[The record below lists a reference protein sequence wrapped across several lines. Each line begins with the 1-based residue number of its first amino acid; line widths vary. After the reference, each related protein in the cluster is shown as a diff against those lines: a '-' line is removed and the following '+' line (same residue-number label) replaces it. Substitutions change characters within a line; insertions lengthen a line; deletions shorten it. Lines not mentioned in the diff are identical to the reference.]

1 MKKRLPAAAASL
13 ALLLTGCG
21 QTVSPA
27 STAETQ
33 QATPAPQATAAETVS
48 EETYPLTVTFL
59 KVGKADGIVL
69 QTANHTVVIDC
80 GEKGDGSRIND
91 ILAKSGV
98 TTIDCMILTHFDQDH
113 IGGAPEV
120 LESYPVQQVIAADYT
135 ESGEEYKDLCKAL
148 EAQQLTMQQPTEEMT
163 FTFDDCTFTVCPHEA
178 SNYKNSFD
186 NNCSLVTK
194 LVHHDNVL
202 LFTGD
207 AMEERLAEIMDI
219 GDCDLLKVPYHGR
232 ELGNLEI
239 FLDAVTPEYAVICTS
254 KPEISWVTVK
264 QLESRSIATYITGQ
278 DGDITVVS
286 DGTTL
291 TVETSK
297 KKKD

>member
-21 QTVSPA
+21 QAPPAA

-33 QATPAPQATAAETVS
+33 QSAPAETA
-48 EETYPLTVTFL
+48 ETATEATYPLTVTFL

-80 GEKGDGSRIND
+80 GEEGDGSRIND
-91 ILAKSGV
+91 LLAASGV

-120 LESYPVQQVIAADYT
+120 LENYPVQQVIAADYT
-135 ESGEEYKDLCKAL
+135 ESGKEYKALCKAL
-148 EAQQLTMQQPTEEMT
+148 EAQQLTMQQPTEELT
-163 FTFDDCTFTVCPHEA
+163 FTLDDCTFTVYPHEA
-178 SNYKNSFD
+178 ENYKNSFD

-194 LVHHDNVL
+194 LTHHGNVL
-202 LFTGD
+202 LFAGD
-207 AMEERLAEIMDI
+207 AMEERLDEIMDI

-232 ELGNLEI
+232 ELDNLET

-254 KPEISWVTVK
+254 KPEISETTVS
-264 QLESRSIATYITGQ
+264 QLESRNIATYITGQ
-278 DGDITVVS
+278 DGDITAVS
-286 DGTTL
+286 DGETI

-297 KKKD
+297 SKKS